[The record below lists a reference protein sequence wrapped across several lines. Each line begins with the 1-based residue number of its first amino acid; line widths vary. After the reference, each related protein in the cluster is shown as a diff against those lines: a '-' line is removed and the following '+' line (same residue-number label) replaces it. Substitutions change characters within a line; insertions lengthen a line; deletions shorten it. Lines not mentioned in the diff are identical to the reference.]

1 MIYEDVIA
9 NCNRDGEQG
18 RNKEGSRDIS
28 ADGFLRGW
36 EDHFHQ
42 ESAERSS
49 RREIC
54 SDSELICGGGD
65 GDRAAS
71 YHG

>member
-9 NCNRDGEQG
+9 NCNWDGRQG
-18 RNKEGSRDIS
+18 GNKEGGRDIF
-28 ADGFLRGW
+28 ADGFLWGG